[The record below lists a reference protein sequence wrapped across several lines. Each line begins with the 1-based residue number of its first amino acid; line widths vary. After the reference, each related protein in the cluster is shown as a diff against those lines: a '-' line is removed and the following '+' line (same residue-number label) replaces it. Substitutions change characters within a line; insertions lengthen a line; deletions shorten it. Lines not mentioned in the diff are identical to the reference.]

1 MTGNFRGYH
10 RFILNAEKKNQSW
23 KELINC
29 LGSFDCPTV
38 KGLISRLL
46 GPRDQVLTQY
56 AIEKVC
62 FR

>member
-29 LGSFDCPTV
+29 LGSFDCPMV